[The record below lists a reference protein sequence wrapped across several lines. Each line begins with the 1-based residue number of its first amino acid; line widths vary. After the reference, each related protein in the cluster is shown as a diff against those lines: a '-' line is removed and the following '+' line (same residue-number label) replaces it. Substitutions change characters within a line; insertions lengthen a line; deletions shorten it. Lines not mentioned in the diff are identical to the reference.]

1 MKPFNIRSRGIKIK
15 SKTMYGT
22 CFAKCWNACKFC
34 LGQGQSAISIHFRC
48 SDWSPRDDL
57 EIIQQHDQT
66 IKASITDLAPNFI
79 DIILVVNNFCLVEIK
94 SETNESRLKETTV
107 TNQV

>member
-1 MKPFNIRSRGIKIK
+1 
-15 SKTMYGT
+15 
-22 CFAKCWNACKFC
+22 
-34 LGQGQSAISIHFRC
+34 
-48 SDWSPRDDL
+48 L